1 MKKVIIVL
9 LTVWSYSLSGQSV
22 QVSEIKNAITSKFNT
37 VTLENKIVFIASEL
51 NGKMFEQEDL
61 KELEKTASVYE
72 FAKLKGGVKGIV
84 CVLIVK
90 DAAREIELNKL
101 GIQKVYKLQEKDA
114 TKLNLENPVFINA
127 QDEIQNHNSSS
138 IKIFGTVN
146 RLITR

>member
-1 MKKVIIVL
+1 MRKIIIII

-101 GIQKVYKLQEKDA
+101 GINKVYKLQAMDA
-114 TKLNLENPVFINA
+114 TKINLENPVFINYE
-127 QDEIQNHNSSS
+127 DEIQNHTSGSV
-138 IKIFGTVN
+138 KIFNTVN